1 MTKKLSNSVTD
12 SIPTE
17 LVFFKAKFNKILDER
32 IELGEELYN
41 KPVHTQAQLKSNKD
55 EYYTWSSYNSEFLKE
70 AFNKENNEYRKSY
83 DDADSFFFGTIGL
96 RNSPIQDLKNLNDK
110 LKHKISVLKKI
121 RAKTETM
128 KTSVLKSGV
137 FKKHE
142 METNRLQIFIVPGH
156 DVIATD
162 KTTHF
167 IESLG
172 FEAIILEERAFS
184 NQTLLE
190 KTDAFPNAKFGIV
203 LYTQSLKDEVEK
215 ELKNENT
222 KLKAQQNKIFEH
234 GFLMGKLGK
243 NNICALI
250 NENIEMPNDISGAV
264 YISMDESDLWCYS
277 LAKELKKAGYSINMK
292 KYNCA

>member
-17 LVFFKAKFNKILDER
+17 LLYFKVKFNKVLDER

-70 AFNKENNEYRKSY
+70 AFNKEHNEYRKSY

-96 RNSPIQDLKNLNDK
+96 RNTPMQDLKNLNDK
-110 LKHKISVLKKI
+110 LKHKISILKKI

-128 KTSVLKSGV
+128 KTGVLKNGV

-142 METNRLQIFIVPGH
+142 MEMSQLQIFIVPGQ
-156 DVIATD
+156 DVVASD
-162 KTTHF
+162 KTVNF

-172 FEAIILEERAFS
+172 FEAIILEEQAFS

-190 KTDAFPNAKFGIV
+190 KIDAFPNAKFGIV
-203 LYTQSLKDEVEK
+203 LYTPSLKEQK
-215 ELKNENT
+215 EFENGNT

-243 NNICALI
+243 NNTCALV
-250 NENIEMPNDISGAV
+250 NESIEMPNDISGAV
-264 YISMDESDLWCYS
+264 YIPMDETDLWCYS
-277 LAKELKKAGYSINMK
+277 LAKELKNAGYSINMK
-292 KYNCA
+292 KYNYA